1 MRKKLTL
8 LFALLCVSVIGW
20 AYNENATFPDA
31 GTYANQF
38 YWKSIENVTPPMGV
52 NSVESR
58 EGVDVIFINVGEA
71 GFDKSTGVVGCD
83 AFTEEGAGVW
93 VKISSLTKRNNEI
106 YFKTTAGVTLRGL
119 IIVNTAISDESC
131 TDSEAPTVS
140 AVSVGSISYNSAT
153 ITITASDN
161 VGGSGIS
168 NYIVKNGD
176 VQIATSTTSPISV
189 SGLTSGTTYDNIKV
203 IAIDGCDNE
212 SSAFSVA
219 SFKTE
224 ELIYY
229 QFPTG
234 HLGQADFGDPNGR
247 ILLTLEKLSET
258 SVKVLVEPN
267 NPGTIVDYVFARVN
281 GVEKT
286 IGERSASSTEN
297 IGALTL
303 DEVTLPDNFA
313 VRIEWHTP
321 SMGAEGAWTTNEFNV
336 KKSQLYVEGAS
347 GAANPQLT
355 LTNPTKSSVLLPKG
369 ESITVAYTSKN
380 EAAASIES
388 SATAVASVSGNAV
401 TAKAEG
407 TATITVSQAEVADTW
422 QEASVAFEVNAF
434 DWDNVAFIA
443 TSDYKFKASS
453 NSVSLDNAILSR
465 SGHNCIHLILPN
477 AIELDCSLTGNHEFD
492 GAGLFIYTD
501 AFTTRQTP
509 FTISCNGNVYDC
521 YVYYNL
527 DETAPVI
534 SDVQVTSHNYEQAI
548 ISITADEAFVSAEVF
563 NNSVSMGSFTPSAGA
578 ITVTGLT
585 AATKYDKLTVKV
597 TDAAGNVSVAANV
610 PEFTTSDAPT
620 ITAATYNGYSTDGN
634 FFVKYAITRNPS
646 KQLEV
651 SAEIEWLPSFGGVN
665 PQIWKGGDHINLTK
679 SGSVY
684 TGVFASEFEDAT
696 NIDFYFRFEYANGVT
711 ALDGFSYTVGSEQAA
726 LASIP
731 AGAVVLDKTS
741 NSLSVGET
749 DVLAATV
756 YPSFATNKTIEWT
769 SDNTAAATV
778 DNGTVTAV
786 AKGTAHI
793 TATCGEVSAQY
804 TATVTASL
812 EEAKFYGCGAF
823 VNNAGVVVSYDYV
836 FTRATN
842 HQVTLDVVFSRSM
855 NGIIGSDNFQIYI
868 NSANQ
873 HMVYDDAT
881 QTATYAFGE
890 QTESSSINYYF
901 YFVLDGGGVHQIPQT
916 AYIVGSTNGA
926 AHAFAIGEN
935 ETNNVA
941 ALAAADGQTFDKVFV
956 ARSFEADNLYTL
968 VLPFDAD
975 AAQTAAKLPGQL
987 TKLNNTYVK
996 DNGDLRINFV
1006 DAEAIKAGVPY
1017 LYTPSEDVVNPVF
1030 TGVTVNKDLQP
1041 TVPTDGYAEYH
1052 GIYAPTTGSA
1062 LKNISHAYV
1071 LGSDQYL
1078 YAALVLRDDQPMKA
1092 LRGYFVLNFQ
1102 SGANAPRA
1110 RVIFNNKETEIATG
1124 ISDVQ
1129 SAPVQC
1135 TKVLRDGQLLIIR
1148 DGRTYNAQGQWIK

>member
-1 MRKKLTL
+1 M
-8 LFALLCVSVIGW
+8 
-20 AYNENATFPDA
+20 
-31 GTYANQF
+31 
-38 YWKSIENVTPPMGV
+38 
-52 NSVESR
+52 ESR

-189 SGLTSGTTYDNIKV
+189 SGLTSGTTYNNIKV

-234 HLGQADFGDPNGR
+234 HLGQAAFADPNGR

-321 SMGAEGAWTTNEFNV
+321 SMGAAGAWTTNEFNV
-336 KKSQLYVEGAS
+336 QKSQLYVEGAS
-347 GAANPQLT
+347 GAANPDLT
-355 LTNPTKSSVLLPKG
+355 LTNPTKSSILLPKG
-369 ESITVAYTSKN
+369 ENITVTYTSKN
-380 EAAASIES
+380 EAVASIES
-388 SATAVASVSGNAV
+388 SATGVASVSENVV
-401 TAKAEG
+401 TAEAEG

-477 AIELDCSLTGNHEFD
+477 AIELGCSLTGNHEFD

-563 NNSVSMGSFTPSAGA
+563 NNGVSMGSFTPSAGA

-597 TDAAGNVSVAANV
+597 TDAAGNESEAANV

-684 TGVFASEFEDAT
+684 TGVFTNEFEDAT
-696 NIDFYFRFEYANGVT
+696 DLNFYFRFEYANGVT
-711 ALDGFSYTVGSEQAA
+711 ALDGFSYTVGSEHAA
-726 LASIP
+726 PASIP
-731 AGAVVLDKTS
+731 AGAVVLNKTS

-749 DVLAATV
+749 DNLTATV
-756 YPSFATNKTIEWT
+756 YPSFATNKTITWSSNDTDVASVE
-769 SDNTAAATV
+769 
-778 DNGTVTAV
+778 NGTVTAN
-786 AKGTAHI
+786 AAGTALI

-812 EEAKFYGCGAF
+812 EETKYYGTGAF
-823 VNNAGVVVSYDYV
+823 TNFADSKDAFAYEYC

-842 HQVTLDVVFSRSM
+842 HEVTLDVVFSEDM
-855 NGIIGSDNFQIYI
+855 TPYIGAEGFRLYVGDQNKKMDY
-868 NSANQ
+868 NAE
-873 HMVYDDAT
+873 T
-881 QTATYAFGE
+881 KTATYHFGSQSE
-890 QTESSSINYYF
+890 GAAISYYF
-901 YFVLDGGGVHQIPQT
+901 YFIMADGVHQSDQVSYT
-916 AYIVGSTNGA
+916 VGSPKEKMYACVVDEDIDNTDALSEYNGRTA
-926 AHAFAIGEN
+926 QVI
-935 ETNNVA
+935 V
-941 ALAAADGQTFDKVFV
+941 D
-956 ARSFEADNLYTL
+956 RSFTADNLYTL
-968 VLPFDAD
+968 VLPFNAD
-975 AAQTAAKLPGQL
+975 AAQTAAKLPGKL
-987 TKLNNTYVK
+987 TKLNNTIVK
-996 DNGDLRINFV
+996 ENEDLRLNFV
-1006 DAEAIKAGVPY
+1006 DAVSIEAGVPY
-1017 LYTPSEDVVNPVF
+1017 LYSPSEDVVNPVF
-1030 TGVTVNKDLQP
+1030 TGVTISNALRP
-1041 TVPTDGYAEYH
+1041 TAPTGEKAAYY
-1052 GIYAPTTGSA
+1052 GIYAPTTGA
-1062 LKNISHAYV
+1062 ELKTHDAYV

-1078 YAALVLRDDQPMKA
+1078 YAASVLKDDQPMKA
-1092 LRGYFVLNFQ
+1092 LRGYFVLDFPT

-1110 RVIFNNKETEIATG
+1110 RVIFNSQETEIATG

-1129 SAPVQC
+1129 STPIQC
-1135 TKVLRDGQLLIIR
+1135 TKVIRDGQLLIIR
-1148 DGRTYNAQGQWIK
+1148 DGRTYNAQGQLIK